1 MKALRFLSI
10 LLFFSCSSDGGTGV
24 TQNINVEDVL
34 TFRTSDRVKYVK
46 GSGIDSYVAY
56 LITENQDTLHIELG
70 ERGVINDLYDIAPSV
85 FPLSQKQGVI
95 ERTGKTPSADEVLFS
110 EYPEEDK
117 AQNIF
122 DENYFLYDTINTI
135 VVKLVQ
141 PKRIG
146 KGITGLYIPKL
157 RNGKS
162 FSIYGSNLDSA
173 ANKEAL
179 LMFKTLRYQ

>member
-1 MKALRFLSI
+1 
-10 LLFFSCSSDGGTGV
+10 
-24 TQNINVEDVL
+24 
-34 TFRTSDRVKYVK
+34 
-46 GSGIDSYVAY
+46 VAY
-56 LITENQDTLHIELG
+56 LITENKDTLHVELG
-70 ERGVINDLYDIAPSV
+70 NKGIVNDLYDIPPSV
-85 FPLSQKQGVI
+85 FSLSQKQGVI
-95 ERTGKTPSADEVLFS
+95 EKAGKMPSADEVLFS

-146 KGITGLYIPKL
+146 NGITGVYIPKL

-173 ANKEAL
+173 AHKEAL
-179 LMFKTLRYQ
+179 LMFKTIRYK